1 MRTSGTKY
9 IIMVVIINTTIA
21 IMTAVIIIT
30 MISTIITMV
39 IFMIL
44 PMVNKARD
52 TFLGKILLFIQV
64 ERKIEEG
71 LCCSYIQKK
80 VKGLLMKVKIKI

>member
-1 MRTSGTKY
+1 MDDMRTSGTKY
-9 IIMVVIINTTIA
+9 IIMVVIISNTIVINTTVIITLMIA
-21 IMTAVIIIT
+21 I
-30 MISTIITMV
+30 IITMV

-52 TFLGKILLFIQV
+52 TFLGKILLFMQV

-71 LCCSYIQKK
+71 LCCSYI
-80 VKGLLMKVKIKI
+80 